1 MAVVRRWLE
10 SRNTYC
16 QNDWLDAC
24 ISFVKED
31 NEVRQLGEK
40 LLLQLARF

>member
-1 MAVVRRWLE
+1 MAAVRRWLE
-10 SRNTYC
+10 SRNVYS

-31 NEVRQLGEK
+31 NEV
-40 LLLQLARF
+40 